1 MSLWVFGYGS
11 LMWRPGFRH
20 REVVR
25 ARLHGFKRCF
35 CIYSVHHRGNE
46 ARPGLVL
53 GLDRGG
59 SCEGIAYRVA
69 DADVASTMAY
79 LRAREQ
85 VNGVYREAR
94 VAIELGENLEVDRRG
109 GVRERVGAKHAS
121 GSQVS
126 AVTYLVERAHPSYA
140 ARLPL
145 AKQAQFIRG
154 ASGLSG
160 NNIEYLA
167 NTLAHLDVLG
177 IRERELERLAVLVF
191 GMARWERIGVLE
203 DCPRLKG
210 LTRAT
215 ARRPISFVRLRKDQR
230 RRFGHRKFL
239 S

>member
-1 MSLWVFGYGS
+1 M
-11 LMWRPGFRH
+11 
-20 REVVR
+20 
-25 ARLHGFKRCF
+25 
-35 CIYSVHHRGNE
+35 
-46 ARPGLVL
+46 VL

-69 DADVASTMAY
+69 DEDVAETMAY

-85 VNGVYREAR
+85 VNGVYREAH
-94 VAIELGENLEVDRRG
+94 VTIDLGHAVE
-109 GVRERVGAKHAS
+109 VGAGGEVRDSVDATRAS

-140 ARLPL
+140 ARLSL
-145 AKQAQFIRG
+145 ARQAQFIRG

-191 GMARWERIGVLE
+191 GMARWERIGALDE
-203 DCPRLKG
+203 CPRLKG

-215 ARRPISFVRLRKDQR
+215 ARRPVRFVRLRRDQR